1 MKYEREMRDFPGSQV
16 VKTVLPVQ
24 GIWVQ
29 SLVRELRSHMP
40 RSKAKKY
47 IKIIKKKKE
56 REMINGF

>member
-40 RSKAKKY
+40 RSKAKK
-47 IKIIKKKKE
+47 
-56 REMINGF
+56 